1 MLEWS
6 SGSPRAGKADREE
19 IFFFFFH
26 GWLKLSSDREQ
37 ICPLVNQLHR
47 QTSGISGSGLC
58 TKCSKQPKQTY
69 FRCAE
74 KFTQWSITAVQY
86 CTGIRGGVGWSFPT
100 EPGQSGLIIGSAP
113 AGDVQSF
120 MSFAL
125 IPHLTKHA
133 AVRVPDMLC
142 LSGHLDV
149 HLVSRGACL
158 SISLPD
164 GLALITPSYVSPPR
178 AANADSAAAFEA
190 SAARCCRVRGIKRW
204 FVRQGEQSSA
214 NVAQASTSSKPL
226 QLADKVQHIIKI
238 NK

>member
-1 MLEWS
+1 MTKSARWWTNCIDKRVELADLESVQSVQS
-6 SGSPRAGKADREE
+6 SQSKHISAA
-19 IFFFFFH
+19 
-26 GWLKLSSDREQ
+26 LKS
-37 ICPLVNQLHR
+37 LH
-47 QTSGISGSGLC
+47 SGVS
-58 TKCSKQPKQTY
+58 QPCNT
-69 FRCAE
+69 
-74 KFTQWSITAVQY
+74 VP
-86 CTGIRGGVGWSFPT
+86 GGGVGWSFPT

-113 AGDVQSF
+113 AGDIQSF
-120 MSFAL
+120 MSFAP

-149 HLVSRGACL
+149 HLVGRGACL

-204 FVRQGEQSSA
+204 FVRQGEQR
-214 NVAQASTSSKPL
+214 
-226 QLADKVQHIIKI
+226 IR
-238 NK
+238 